1 MRYILS
7 LLAACLL
14 HGQTDV
20 LARLE
25 TTSDGPT
32 IVLSRAEGGIRFEM
46 RADGRSHGVTLD
58 LAQAEEM
65 RTLAAKLQEDVERMR
80 TRNFGGFLGLC
91 EYRDKKYPVQFDYC
105 LQGTCVR
112 SLRVFGPGPSV
123 REFADRT
130 PGDLAQTL
138 AAALRAI
145 SASRPGADRE

>member
-1 MRYILS
+1 MRY
-7 LLAACLL
+7 LLPLFAVCLL

-20 LARLE
+20 LAKLE
-25 TTSDGPT
+25 TTQDGPA
-32 IVLSRAEGGIRFEM
+32 IVLSRAEGGLRFEV

-58 LAQAEEM
+58 LPQAEEM
-65 RTLAAKLQEDVERMR
+65 RMLAAKLQEDVDRVR
-80 TRNFGGFLGLC
+80 TRNFAGFLGLC

-130 PGDLAQTL
+130 PGDLAEKL
-138 AAALRAI
+138 AVALRAI
-145 SASRPGADRE
+145 SASRPDADQE